1 MQELGFIVFGVVFL
15 IVFAAGAVG
24 GQLFGYDVEVKK

>member
-1 MQELGFIVFGVVFL
+1 MQELGFIVFGVIFSV
-15 IVFAAGAVG
+15 VFAAGAIG